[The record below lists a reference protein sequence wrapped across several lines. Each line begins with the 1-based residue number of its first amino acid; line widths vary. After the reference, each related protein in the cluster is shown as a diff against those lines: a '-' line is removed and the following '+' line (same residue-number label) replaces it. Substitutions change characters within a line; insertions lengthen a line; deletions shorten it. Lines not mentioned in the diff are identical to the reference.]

1 MLTRFGSARRGSI
14 ASVAVLGLGLVL
26 LGEGLGCGGAARQQR
41 QDKAPSS
48 TQKAAPPAEQ
58 VYPPDRIEYIQQVFG
73 RRTQQVQDCYRQ
85 AQVGRGAEPPAGKVV
100 VSMTLTPAGR
110 AVDVHIDQSE
120 LGSPPVESCLATL
133 VQSWEFGELPTNG
146 RFSYTFHFTPNL

>member
-1 MLTRFGSARRGSI
+1 MPTRFGSAARHQTAGV
-14 ASVAVLGLGLVL
+14 SVLWLGLAL
-26 LGEGLGCGGAARQQR
+26 LGCGGASSQQR

-48 TQKAAPPAEQ
+48 ARSAVPPAEQ
-58 VYPPDRIEYIQQVFG
+58 VYPPDRIQSIQEVFG
-73 RRTQQVQDCYRQ
+73 RRTQQVQDCYRE
-85 AQVGRGAEPPAGKVV
+85 ARIGKGAEPPAGDVV

-110 AVDVHIDQSE
+110 AVDVRIERSA
-120 LGSPPVESCLATL
+120 LASPPIESCLTTL